1 VSWFGKQQEKH
12 KMERVYRMRP
22 TYRYSPKGVWIDDKG
37 VYHRAYPYSTN
48 HDNNKK
54 FFHRL
59 ANRTVRRRLGDEE
72 LVKRGGYKKIF
83 DLWWSV
89 Y

>member
-1 VSWFGKQQEKH
+1 MSWIGKQREKH
-12 KMERVYRMRP
+12 KMSKLFDQRP
-22 TYRYSPKGVWIDDKG
+22 TYRYSPKGVYVDSKG
-37 VYHRAYPYSTN
+37 VYRRAYPYSTN

-59 ANRTVRRRLGDEE
+59 ANRITRRRLGDEE
-72 LVKRGGYKKIF
+72 SLGRCEYKKIF
-83 DLWWSV
+83 DLWWKV